1 MIGTIAQVD
10 DDQLRLL
17 LQRGWVRRINA
28 VHIHHTWRPN
38 HAQWQGKS
46 TVEAIR
52 RYHVEELGWSDIAEH
67 LTIGPDGS
75 VWTGRDLNRPPAS
88 IAGHNGTA
96 SEGPFMIEMIG
107 DFDVGQD
114 SFTGTQEQS
123 VYRTVADICVRFHLG
138 ADAIRFHNEFT
149 PAKSCPGSSLKL
161 ADFRKNV
168 DLLLQPMLANPAAN
182 ALSHGARAYAAQI
195 AIPDA
200 VGRAQESADA
210 EPRYD
215 AAQASRSWVD
225 HGAVRGLGARCTP
238 QEVDV
243 FRSHVADL
251 SGGQLSDSGC
261 YKNTEADLD
270 ELIARI
276 DKWIAARAGAAARIV
291 FFAHG
296 GLVDEQAGLGVA
308 LRDYRWW
315 LANDIYPV
323 FFVWETGFFEE
334 LKQGWQQ
341 HQADAG
347 ARDFL
352 TDPLFEFILG
362 PTVGRPT
369 WDKIKDNAFL
379 SSSDVTGTGGPG
391 GAAIFAHKLA
401 KWFAGPNPQAAK
413 VEFHAA
419 GHSAGSIFHCQFLPA
434 LEAAFKGI
442 AKAPKPIVKS
452 LALLAPAVRTD
463 LFAQMLVP
471 RVGVSIG
478 ACTMFTMK
486 RQSEL
491 VDNVIEVY
499 RKSLLYFVRNACE
512 NPTPTPILGLEES
525 VRADP
530 ALVQFFGLGTVKGN
544 AEAVWSPTSAM
555 SGNAASRAVHHGDFD
570 NDSPTMNSVMRRILG
585 IPDTQPLPCTHLP
598 VDDIRACGG
607 GAPADGG
614 RQLAMRPARVIS
626 VGTRTAAAAGKLSA
640 LCIGIDTYGSQSLTG
655 CVADSTSFADTLRQ
669 WGFDVQSLTNE
680 RATRQG
686 ISTAIDG
693 VLAGAKAG
701 DVVVIQYA
709 GHGTQLPDGNG
720 DEADGLDEAWV
731 PYDYNEGEFVI
742 DDDLGALFDRYKGR
756 DIQLV
761 VFTDCCHS
769 GTSTRFMP
777 GPGAPQSS
785 VHSRYMQ
792 VPRDIVERF
801 QQKRGAP
808 QSGARFG
815 AKDSSGWEIHFAACQ
830 DAQSAYERDGHGDF
844 TRATTK
850 ALVDA
855 VQSATS
861 YQTLA
866 DTIARSFAG
875 NALQTPRLNASRN
888 EAQLPL
894 FGATRG
900 ISVASDS
907 ATSDGAGIALGARID
922 QLTAAI
928 NKLSK
933 KIDDL

>member
-10 DDQLRLL
+10 HDQLRLL
-17 LQRGWVRRINA
+17 LQRSWIRRINA

-38 HAQWQGKS
+38 HAQWQGQA

-75 VWTGRDLNRPPAS
+75 LWTGRNLDRPPAS

-96 SEGPFMIEMIG
+96 TEGPFMIEMIG
-107 DFDVGQD
+107 DFDVNQD
-114 SFTGTQEQS
+114 RFTGAQEQS
-123 VYRTVADICVRFHLG
+123 VYQTVGEICARFSL
-138 ADAIRFHNEFT
+138 DVEAIRFHSEFT
-149 PAKSCPGSSLKL
+149 TVKTCPGTSLKL
-161 ADFRKNV
+161 ADFRQAVNV
-168 DLLLQPMLANPAAN
+168 VLQPVLANLAAS
-182 ALSHGARAYAAQI
+182 AASQDARAYAGQVAV
-195 AIPDA
+195 PDA
-200 VGRAQESADA
+200 AGRALESAEA

-225 HGAVRGLGARCTP
+225 GGAARGLGARCTP
-238 QEVDV
+238 EEVEV
-243 FRSHVADL
+243 FRSHVVDL

-261 YKNTEADLD
+261 YKNTDADLD

-276 DKWIAARAGAAARIV
+276 DKWVAARAGAAARIV

-296 GLVDEQAGLGVA
+296 GLVDEQDGLGIA

-315 LANDIYPV
+315 LANDVYPV

-334 LKQGWQQ
+334 LQQSWQQ
-341 HQADAG
+341 HKADAG

-369 WDKIKDNAFL
+369 WDRIKNNAFL
-379 SSSDVTGTGGPG
+379 SSSEVTGTGGPG
-391 GAAIFAHKLA
+391 GAAVFAHRVA
-401 KWFAGPNPQAAK
+401 KWSAGPNAQAAK
-413 VEFHAA
+413 LEFHAV
-419 GHSAGSIFHCQFLPA
+419 GHSAGSIFHCHFLPA

-442 AKAPKPIVKS
+442 AKAPKPIFKS
-452 LALLAPAVRTD
+452 LALLAPAVRID

-471 RVGVSIG
+471 RVGASIG
-478 ACTMFTMK
+478 ACAMFTMK

-512 NPTPTPILGLEES
+512 NPTSTPILGLEES

-530 ALVQFFGLGTVKGN
+530 ALVQFFGLGAAKGK

-585 IPDTQPLPCTHLP
+585 IPDAQPLPCTHLP
-598 VDDIRACGG
+598 VNDIRACSG

-614 RQLAMRPARVIS
+614 RQLVMRPTRGLS
-626 VGTRTAAAAGKLSA
+626 VGPRTGAAPGKLSA

-680 RATRQG
+680 RATRQA
-686 ISTAIDG
+686 IATAIDG
-693 VLAGAKAG
+693 VLAGANAG
-701 DVVVIQYA
+701 DVVVLQYA

-720 DEADGLDEAWV
+720 DEDDGLDEAWV

-756 DIQLV
+756 GIQLV

-792 VPRDIVERF
+792 VPRDIVELF
-801 QQKRGAP
+801 QQKRGVA

-815 AKDSSGWEIHFAACQ
+815 AQDSSGWEIHFAACQ

-844 TRATTK
+844 TRAATK

-855 VQSATS
+855 VRSSTS
-861 YQTLA
+861 YQMLA
-866 DTIARSFAG
+866 DTIAQAFAG
-875 NALQTPRLNASRN
+875 NTLQTPRLNAPSNDAR
-888 EAQLPL
+888 LPL

-900 ISVASDS
+900 LAVASDG
-907 ATSDGAGIALGARID
+907 AASDSTTMGLGARVD